1 MKWLLDVKL
10 LEFFGD
16 FRFAISVYNVPEDF
30 IFRTRDEESCREWV
44 ATLNSA
50 KEARSTT
57 IKTQKASEA
66 AAETPFPDLLDQQ
79 NHDNSS
85 NQIFPDLD
93 MHSGELGPPPP
104 SAPPMEHMDHS
115 PNINGNGS
123 NHSRSSSVGSGSNS
137 NSGAA
142 AAAATQPTKERLSI
156 KELRAIAHGAGYDT
170 RGMER
175 SDLEKIAAY
184 YAPVSEKNVQYN
196 QQQQQPQ
203 QQQQQSHKKRMQ
215 NAQDELEKRKKAEA
229 AERARKEKEDE
240 RIREQQKY
248 VQQMREEARKR
259 EEEAKAQLEARKRD
273 AEMKRRQQNWHQG
286 QTQQAQQ
293 PPQQKQWKKPN
304 NSCHS
309 AAKAES
315 TPRRP
320 GPGQVFESVRFS
332 TGESGPRRKNAFPS
346 HQQHQQFSAQSQQ
359 YARPPDPPAASAS
372 IPHPPPPQQQ
382 TPQSPPPPPNNSN
395 PRSTDPT
402 SPLNQK
408 YAKAMA
414 ANQSNPSAQDEQTI
428 ITNIKRNILIT
439 WALVPPQYNMLRP
452 IDQLLASIQTVFPPF
467 TGVATNEY
475 FEKWKAINHQDLLI
489 GVTMGGA
496 DETKLIKAV
505 RKLRVFLHP
514 DRLPREFDAKQTFV
528 CKMLWDVSN
537 DAYEEFKK
545 HKEDLDWVG
554 S

>member
-50 KEARSTT
+50 KEAGSSVNS
-57 IKTQKASEA
+57 QKASEA
-66 AAETPFPDLLDQQ
+66 AAETGFPDLLDQP
-79 NHDNSS
+79 NHSS
-85 NQIFPDLD
+85 SSHFPDLD
-93 MHSGELGPPPP
+93 MNSGEARPPP
-104 SAPPMEHMDHS
+104 SAPPMDNS
-115 PNINGNGS
+115 PNMNGNGS
-123 NHSRSSSVGSGSNS
+123 NNSISSSVGSGSNS
-137 NSGAA
+137 NSAA
-142 AAAATQPTKERLSI
+142 AAAKPTAAAQPTKGRLSV

-175 SDLEKIAAY
+175 LDLEKIAAY
-184 YAPVSEKNVQYN
+184 YAPVSEKNPQYN
-196 QQQQQPQ
+196 KQ
-203 QQQQQSHKKRMQ
+203 QQQQQSHQQRAQK
-215 NAQDELEKRKKAEA
+215 AQDELDQRVKAEA

-240 RIREQQKY
+240 RLREQQKY
-248 VQQMREEARKR
+248 VHQMREEARKR
-259 EEEAKAQLEARKRD
+259 DEKAKAQMEARKREE
-273 AEMKRRQQNWHQG
+273 EMKRRQQGWHQ
-286 QTQQAQQ
+286 QTQ
-293 PPQQKQWKKPN
+293 PPQQQRQQN
-304 NSCHS
+304 HS
-309 AAKAES
+309 HPAASMAES
-315 TPRRP
+315 TPRRT
-320 GPGQVFESVRFS
+320 GPAQKFESVRFS
-332 TGESGPRRKNAFPS
+332 TGEGGPRRKHAFPS
-346 HQQHQQFSAQSQQ
+346 HQQHEQFSAQSQQ
-359 YARPPDPPAASAS
+359 YAPPPDPPAASAS
-372 IPHPPPPQQQ
+372 IPHPPPPQQ
-382 TPQSPPPPPNNSN
+382 SPPPPPHNSN
-395 PRSTDPT
+395 RRSDPT

-414 ANQSNPSAQDEQTI
+414 ANQSNMSEQDEQAI

-475 FEKWKAINHQDLLI
+475 FAKWKVIKHQDLLI
-489 GVTMGGA
+489 GAAMGGV
-496 DETKLIKAV
+496 DETKLVKAV

-514 DRLPREFDAKQTFV
+514 DRLPREFDANQTFV

-537 DAYEEFKK
+537 DAYEEFLK
-545 HKEDLDWVG
+545 HKEDLDWVR